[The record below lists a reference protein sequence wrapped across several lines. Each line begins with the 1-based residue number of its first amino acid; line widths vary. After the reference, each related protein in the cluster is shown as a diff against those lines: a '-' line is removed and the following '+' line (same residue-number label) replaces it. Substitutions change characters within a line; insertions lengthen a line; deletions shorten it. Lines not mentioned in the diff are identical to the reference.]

1 MLQFITNSD
10 SQINVV
16 DQIKGAI
23 AGGCRW
29 IQVNMKD
36 ASDDDIKCVI
46 NEVKPLCQ
54 ESESILI
61 LSDKVE
67 LVKELEL
74 DGVHLDKGA
83 MLPTQ
88 AREILGAGPIIGV
101 AANSFSDISQIRYF
115 DIDYIS
121 VGPYKHPESSTA
133 DSPIVSIY
141 DYASIMAQIHEQQI
155 ELPIVAFGDIETTDI
170 QGLWATGIN
179 GIAVSNAIAN
189 ANDISAQT
197 AQFISLL
204 DTPNKIG

>member
-29 IQVNMKD
+29 IQVNMED

-46 NEVKPLCQ
+46 NEVKPICQ

-61 LSDKVE
+61 LNDRVE

-133 DSPIVSIY
+133 ESPIVSTD

-204 DTPNKIG
+204 NTPNKIG

>member
-1 MLQFITNSD
+1 MLQFITKSD

-16 DQIKGAI
+16 EQIKGAI

-29 IQVNMKD
+29 VQLCDKQ
-36 ASDDDIKCVI
+36 ATDDQIKALVA
-46 NEVKPLCQ
+46 ELKPICAQAEAVL
-54 ESESILI
+54 L
-61 LSDKVE
+61 LHNRVE
-67 LVKELEL
+67 LAKELEL
-74 DGVHLDKGA
+74 DGVFLEKGD
-83 MLPTQ
+83 MPPTQ

-101 AANSFSDISQIRYF
+101 VANSFSDISQIRYF

-133 DSPIVSIY
+133 DSPIVSTD

>member
-16 DQIKGAI
+16 DQIKGVI

-61 LSDKVE
+61 LSDRVE

-133 DSPIVSIY
+133 DSPIVSTN
-141 DYASIMAQIHEQQI
+141 DYASIMAQIHGQQI

>member
-29 IQVNMKD
+29 IQVNMED
-36 ASDDDIKCVI
+36 ASDDEIKCVI

-61 LSDKVE
+61 LNDRVE

-101 AANSFSDISQIRYF
+101 AASSFSDISQIRYF

-133 DSPIVSIY
+133 DSPIVSTD

>member
-36 ASDDDIKCVI
+36 ASDDDIKYVI

-61 LSDKVE
+61 LSDRVE

-88 AREILGAGPIIGV
+88 AREILGVGPIIGV

-133 DSPIVSIY
+133 DSPIVSTDNY
-141 DYASIMAQIHEQQI
+141 SSIMAQIHEQQI

>member
-29 IQVNMKD
+29 IQVNMED

-46 NEVKPLCQ
+46 NEVKPICQ

-61 LSDKVE
+61 LNDRVE

-133 DSPIVSIY
+133 DSPIVSTD

-204 DTPNKIG
+204 NTPNKIG

>member
-46 NEVKPLCQ
+46 NEVKPICQ

-61 LSDKVE
+61 LSDRVE

-101 AANSFSDISQIRYF
+101 VANSFSDISQIRYF

-133 DSPIVSIY
+133 DSPIVSTD

-204 DTPNKIG
+204 NTPNRIG

>member
-61 LSDKVE
+61 LNDRVE

-88 AREILGAGPIIGV
+88 AREILGADPIIGV

-133 DSPIVSIY
+133 DSPIVSTD

-155 ELPIVAFGDIETTDI
+155 ELPIVAFGDIKTTDI

-204 DTPNKIG
+204 DTPNRIG

>member
-10 SQINVV
+10 LQINVV

-61 LSDKVE
+61 LSDRVE

-101 AANSFSDISQIRYF
+101 TANSFSDISQIRYF

-133 DSPIVSIY
+133 DSPIVSTD

-197 AQFISLL
+197 AQFITLL

>member
-61 LSDKVE
+61 LSDRVE

-74 DGVHLDKGA
+74 DGVHLDKEA

-133 DSPIVSIY
+133 DSPIVSTD

-179 GIAVSNAIAN
+179 GLAVSNAIAN

-204 DTPNKIG
+204 NTPNKIG

>member
-36 ASDDDIKCVI
+36 ASDDEIKCVI
-46 NEVKPLCQ
+46 NEVKPICQ

-61 LSDKVE
+61 LSDRVE

>member
-29 IQVNMKD
+29 IQVNMED

-46 NEVKPLCQ
+46 NEVKPICQ

-61 LSDKVE
+61 LNDRVE

-101 AANSFSDISQIRYF
+101 AASSFSDISQIRYF

-133 DSPIVSIY
+133 ESPIVSTD

-204 DTPNKIG
+204 NTPNKIG

>member
-1 MLQFITNSD
+1 MLQFITKSD

-46 NEVKPLCQ
+46 NEVKPICQ

-61 LSDKVE
+61 LSDRVE

-101 AANSFSDISQIRYF
+101 VANSFSDISQIRYF

-133 DSPIVSIY
+133 DSPIVSTD

-204 DTPNKIG
+204 NTPNRIG

>member
-1 MLQFITNSD
+1 MLQFITKSD

-16 DQIKGAI
+16 EQIKGAI

-61 LSDKVE
+61 LSDRVE

-101 AANSFSDISQIRYF
+101 VANSFSDISQIRYF

-133 DSPIVSIY
+133 DSPIVSTD

-204 DTPNKIG
+204 NTPNKIG

>member
-16 DQIKGAI
+16 NQIKGAI

-46 NEVKPLCQ
+46 NEVKPICQ

-61 LSDKVE
+61 LNDRVE

-121 VGPYKHPESSTA
+121 VGPYKHPESSTV
-133 DSPIVSIY
+133 DSPIVSID

>member
-36 ASDDDIKCVI
+36 ASDDEIKCVI

-61 LSDKVE
+61 LSDRVE

-88 AREILGAGPIIGV
+88 AREILGGGPIIGV
-101 AANSFSDISQIRYF
+101 TVNSADQIGQIRYF
-115 DIDYIS
+115 DIDYIAF
-121 VGPYKHPESSTA
+121 GPYNADNAVSLDDYSKAMQYIHENHIEIPVVAIGNITPSDAKPLMQAGVNGLAVSEAIA
-133 DSPIVSIY
+133 DS
-141 DYASIMAQIHEQQI
+141 DN
-155 ELPIVAFGDIETTDI
+155 LTT
-170 QGLWATGIN
+170 T
-179 GIAVSNAIAN
+179 
-189 ANDISAQT
+189 T
-197 AQFISLL
+197 AKFITLL
-204 DTPNKIG
+204 DTPNRIG

>member
-29 IQVNMKD
+29 IQVNIKD
-36 ASDDDIKCVI
+36 ASDDEIKCVI
-46 NEVKPLCQ
+46 NEVKPICQ

-61 LSDKVE
+61 LSDRVE

-121 VGPYKHPESSTA
+121 VGPYKHPSSTA
-133 DSPIVSIY
+133 DSPIVSTN

-204 DTPNKIG
+204 NTPNKIG

>member
-1 MLQFITNSD
+1 MLQFITKSD

-16 DQIKGAI
+16 EQIKGAI

-61 LSDKVE
+61 LSNRME

-133 DSPIVSIY
+133 DSPIVSTD

>member
-61 LSDKVE
+61 LSDRVE

-133 DSPIVSIY
+133 DSPIVSTN

-155 ELPIVAFGDIETTDI
+155 ELPIVAFGDIVTTDI

-189 ANDISAQT
+189 ANNISAQT

>member
-46 NEVKPLCQ
+46 NKVKPLCQ

-61 LSDKVE
+61 LSDRVE

-133 DSPIVSIY
+133 DSPIVSTD

-197 AQFISLL
+197 AQFITHL

>member
-29 IQVNMKD
+29 IQINMKD

-46 NEVKPLCQ
+46 NEVKTLCQ

-61 LSDKVE
+61 LSDRVE

-121 VGPYKHPESSTA
+121 VGPYKHPSSTA
-133 DSPIVSIY
+133 DSPIVSTN

>member
-61 LSDKVE
+61 LSDRVE

-88 AREILGAGPIIGV
+88 AREILDAGPIIGV

>member
-36 ASDDDIKCVI
+36 ASDDEIKCVI

-61 LSDKVE
+61 LSDRVE

-88 AREILGAGPIIGV
+88 AREILGAGPIIGL

-133 DSPIVSIY
+133 DSPIVSID

-155 ELPIVAFGDIETTDI
+155 ELPIVVFGDIETTDI

-197 AQFISLL
+197 AQFITLL

>member
-61 LSDKVE
+61 LSDRVE

-101 AANSFSDISQIRYF
+101 AASSFSDISQIRYF

-133 DSPIVSIY
+133 DSPIVSTD

-204 DTPNKIG
+204 DTPNRIV

>member
-1 MLQFITNSD
+1 MLQFITKSD

-16 DQIKGAI
+16 EQIKGAI

-61 LSDKVE
+61 LSDRVE

-101 AANSFSDISQIRYF
+101 VANSFSDISQIRYF

-133 DSPIVSIY
+133 DSPIISTD
-141 DYASIMAQIHEQQI
+141 DYASIMEQIHEQQI

>member
-29 IQVNMKD
+29 IQVNIKD
-36 ASDDDIKCVI
+36 ASDDEIKCVI

-61 LSDKVE
+61 LSDRVE

-133 DSPIVSIY
+133 DFPIVSIY

>member
-16 DQIKGAI
+16 DQIKGVI

-46 NEVKPLCQ
+46 NEVKPICQ

-61 LSDKVE
+61 LSDRVE

>member
-29 IQVNMKD
+29 IQINMKD
-36 ASDDDIKCVI
+36 ASDDEIKCVI
-46 NEVKPLCQ
+46 NEVKPICQ

-61 LSDKVE
+61 LNDRVE

-101 AANSFSDISQIRYF
+101 AANSADQIGQIRYF
-115 DIDYIS
+115 DIDYIAF
-121 VGPYKHPESSTA
+121 GPYNADNAVSLDDYSKAMQYIHENHIEIPVVAIGNITPSDAKPLMQAGVNGLAVSEAIA
-133 DSPIVSIY
+133 DS
-141 DYASIMAQIHEQQI
+141 DN
-155 ELPIVAFGDIETTDI
+155 LTT
-170 QGLWATGIN
+170 T
-179 GIAVSNAIAN
+179 
-189 ANDISAQT
+189 T
-197 AQFISLL
+197 AQFITLL
-204 DTPNKIG
+204 DTPNRIG

>member
-46 NEVKPLCQ
+46 NEVKPICQ

-61 LSDKVE
+61 LSDRVE

-83 MLPTQ
+83 ILPTQ

-121 VGPYKHPESSTA
+121 VGPYKHPESSTT
-133 DSPIVSIY
+133 DSPIVSTD

-197 AQFISLL
+197 AQFITLL

>member
-1 MLQFITNSD
+1 MLQFITKSD

-16 DQIKGAI
+16 EQIKGAI

-46 NEVKPLCQ
+46 NEVKPLFQ

-61 LSDKVE
+61 LSDRVE

-133 DSPIVSIY
+133 DSPIVSTD

-204 DTPNKIG
+204 NTPNKIG

>member
-29 IQVNMKD
+29 IEVNMKD

-46 NEVKPLCQ
+46 NEVKPICQ

-61 LSDKVE
+61 LNDRVE

-133 DSPIVSIY
+133 DSPIVSTD

-204 DTPNKIG
+204 NTPNKIG

>member
-29 IQVNMKD
+29 IQVNMKG

-61 LSDKVE
+61 LSDRVE

-101 AANSFSDISQIRYF
+101 VANSFSDISQIRYF

-133 DSPIVSIY
+133 DSPIVSTN

>member
-36 ASDDDIKCVI
+36 TSDDEIKCVI

-61 LSDKVE
+61 LSDRVE

-101 AANSFSDISQIRYF
+101 AANSFSDISQIIYF

-133 DSPIVSIY
+133 DSPIVSTN

>member
-36 ASDDDIKCVI
+36 TSDDEIKCVI

-61 LSDKVE
+61 LSDRVE

-101 AANSFSDISQIRYF
+101 AANSFSDISQIIYF

-133 DSPIVSIY
+133 DSPIVSTN

-170 QGLWATGIN
+170 QGLWSTGIN

-204 DTPNKIG
+204 NTPNKIG

>member
-36 ASDDDIKCVI
+36 AYVDEIKCVI

-61 LSDKVE
+61 LSDRVE

-133 DSPIVSIY
+133 DSPIVSID

>member
-36 ASDDDIKCVI
+36 AYVDEIKCVI
-46 NEVKPLCQ
+46 NEVKPICQ

-61 LSDKVE
+61 LSDRVE

-133 DSPIVSIY
+133 DSPIVSTD

-197 AQFISLL
+197 AQFITLL
-204 DTPNKIG
+204 DTPNRIG

>member
-29 IQVNMKD
+29 IQINMKD

-121 VGPYKHPESSTA
+121 VGPYKHPESSTT
-133 DSPIVSIY
+133 DSPIVSTD

-204 DTPNKIG
+204 NTPNKIG